1 MGLLVDF
8 YESIYIS
15 CYCKI
20 CSLSMT
26 PVLIIEYTYMKKRS
40 NKGSSLN
47 IKMMNQIEKRLL
59 KRFDNHVKKVLTKI
73 LVDSLA
79 DFPHSRFLD

>member
-1 MGLLVDF
+1 
-8 YESIYIS
+8 
-15 CYCKI
+15 
-20 CSLSMT
+20 
-26 PVLIIEYTYMKKRS
+26 MKKRN